1 MSDTLIA
8 LEGIHFT
15 YAPNRIVL
23 RDCDFHLRPME
34 RVALTGTIGS
44 GKTTLLE
51 LIVGL
56 LRPDAGRVVVFGE
69 RRTTE
74 RDFRAVRQRVGLLF
88 QNADDQL
95 FCPTVAEDIAFG
107 PLNLGKSRDEVR
119 RIVAATL
126 KALDLYGHEDRITH
140 QLSGGEKR
148 LVALATVLA
157 MDPEV
162 LLLDEPTSGLD
173 PESSERVTEILMNLR
188 QAMVIVS
195 HDRTQLARIAT
206 KSVVLSGGRLKVSDM
221 RKLNP
226 SIQTAIK

>member
-1 MSDTLIA
+1 MSDALIA

-15 YAPNRIVL
+15 YAPNRVVL
-23 RDCDFHLRPME
+23 RDCDFHLRPTE

-69 RRTTE
+69 PRTTE
-74 RDFRAVRQRVGLLF
+74 RDFREVRQRVGLLF
-88 QNADDQL
+88 QNSDDQL
-95 FCPTVAEDIAFG
+95 FCPTVAEDVAFG
-107 PLNLGKSRDEVR
+107 PLNLGRSRDEVR
-119 RIVAATL
+119 HIVAETL
-126 KALDLYGHEDRITH
+126 NALDLHGYEDRITH

-173 PESSERVTEILMNLR
+173 PESSERVTQILMNLP

-195 HDRTQLARIAT
+195 HDQTQLARMAT
-206 KSVVLSGGRLKVSDM
+206 SSVALSVGRLEVLDM
-221 RKLNP
+221 RKF
-226 SIQTAIK
+226 A